1 MKNASIYITISV
13 SVLISVLITIGI
25 MIVILSQFTIIQSKT
40 QQTPLNAAVLVSI
53 NITGSISSV
62 VNLKVGISG
71 NGLNY
76 SVPVYV
82 ISKCSAPSQ
91 IVENVSGPVVEPQSN
106 VSITGTGNS
115 SNVAIPRIINWSIV
129 PCNTAEHIIFA
140 NLKPYSYYNV
150 TISGTKSPYCVR
162 GVICPPMLILL
173 IFKSSIIETGPSN
186 SIVNVSFNV

>member
-13 SVLISVLITIGI
+13 SALTTIGI
-25 MIVILSQFTIIQSKT
+25 MIVILSQFYLIQSKT
-40 QQTPLNAAVLVSI
+40 QQTPPNAAVLVSI
-53 NITGSISSV
+53 NIMGSISSV

-82 ISKCSAPSQ
+82 IRKCNAPRQ

-115 SNVAIPRIINWSIV
+115 SNVAIPSIINWSIV
-129 PCNTAEHIIFA
+129 PCNTVEHIIFA

-150 TISGTKSPYCVR
+150 TISGTESPYCPPR
-162 GVICPPMLILL
+162 SICPMFGLYV
-173 IFKSSIIETGPSN
+173 FQSQVIETGPSN

>member
-13 SVLISVLITIGI
+13 SVLITIGI
-25 MIVILSQFTIIQSKT
+25 MIVILSQFYLIQNKT
-40 QQTPLNAAVLVSI
+40 QQTPPNAAVLVSI
-53 NITGSISSV
+53 NITGFSV

-82 ISKCSAPSQ
+82 ISKCSAPRQ
-91 IVENVSGPVVEPQSN
+91 
-106 VSITGTGNS
+106 
-115 SNVAIPRIINWSIV
+115 IV

-150 TISGTKSPYCVR
+150 TISGTRSPYCLP
-162 GVICPPMLILL
+162 GVICPPMPILRV
-173 IFKSSIIETGPSN
+173 FQSSIIETGPSN

>member
-25 MIVILSQFTIIQSKT
+25 MIVILSQFNLIQNKT

-53 NITGSISSV
+53 NITGSSV
-62 VNLKVGISG
+62 VTLKVGISG
-71 NGLNY
+71 LNY
-76 SVPVYV
+76 SLPIYV
-82 ISKCSAPSQ
+82 ISKCSAP
-91 IVENVSGPVVEPQSN
+91 GPVVEPQSN

-129 PCNTAEHIIFA
+129 PCNTVEHIIFA

-150 TISGTKSPYCVR
+150 TISGTESPYCPPR
-162 GVICPPMLILL
+162 SICPMFGLYV
-173 IFKSSIIETGPSN
+173 FQSQVIETGPSN